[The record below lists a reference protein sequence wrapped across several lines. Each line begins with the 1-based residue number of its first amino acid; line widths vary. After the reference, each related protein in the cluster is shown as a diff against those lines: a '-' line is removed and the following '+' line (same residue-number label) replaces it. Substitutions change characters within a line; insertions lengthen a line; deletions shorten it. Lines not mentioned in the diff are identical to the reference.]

1 MRRRHHGILGVDRR
15 SAGEMKIPHA
25 KLLTLPLFSTFFL
38 PVSGAG
44 LHGTFMPRWAMVAGA
59 YLNINVVSANAGTHN
74 H

>member
-1 MRRRHHGILGVDRR
+1 
-15 SAGEMKIPHA
+15 MKIPHA